1 MYLLRCLELIPKF
14 HSLFRATEA
23 YRLKQELDNA
33 REREK
38 DARGRLMEITQ
49 QSVLHDK
56 VFFFIYYIENK
67 ATFSLLSFKLSLNLF
82 VVLQTFK
89 ISGWY
94 TVVHQQ
100 GRIIIYCE
108 EKRRTRPAT
117 WKLTVSPFNS
127 LVMIFISVPITVR
140 VIIISSDINDNCVT

>member
-56 VFFFIYYIENK
+56 VFFFSLYCKKMRLFCFLSNLAQI
-67 ATFSLLSFKLSLNLF
+67 FSLSYRPLKFQADILSYINKEESLS
-82 VVLQTFK
+82 
-89 ISGWY
+89 
-94 TVVHQQ
+94 TVKKKEELVQQLESSRLVHS
-100 GRIIIYCE
+100 I
-108 EKRRTRPAT
+108 P
-117 WKLTVSPFNS
+117 
-127 LVMIFISVPITVR
+127 
-140 VIIISSDINDNCVT
+140 